1 MTVLDPSPA
10 LPDRRSWLLLGTL
23 LLGQFMALLDVTI
36 VNVAL
41 SSIRADLAAS
51 GSELQLVV
59 AGYTVSY
66 ATLLITGARLG
77 ALFGTRRLFRTG
89 VLIFTATS
97 LLCGLAPTAAAL
109 VVARFAQGAGAAL
122 MMPQVMSVIQLRFAG
137 AARAKALSAYSAVIA
152 TGGVAGMLVGG
163 ALIDADLFGLGWRP
177 VFLINVPI
185 GIAVFALVKRVAPAD
200 TPSGAR
206 RLDLVGLALSLPGVL
221 LVVTPLVLGHEQ
233 GWPGWA
239 FPAMAVGVL
248 LLVIFVR
255 VQRRVPHPLLNLDV
269 LRVPGVRSGLVTLA
283 LATMAYGAFLFS
295 TALHLQVGL
304 GDSPSR
310 AALIFTAFG
319 LPFGLASF
327 YWQRLPQRWHR
338 WLTPVGLAV
347 ATLSCLA
354 VAVGFGSG
362 GHGGLTTLIAF
373 AVWGATIG
381 AGFSPLLSNSLR
393 NVPPAEAADASGLL
407 TTTLQLS
414 QVVGVAAFGT
424 VFLGLAPSSHAISVT
439 LALLSG
445 LLVLGSVSGLALSRA
460 VR

>member
-10 LPDRRSWLLLGTL
+10 PTDRRSWLLLGTL

-41 SSIRADLAAS
+41 PSIRADLAAS

-89 VLIFTATS
+89 VLVFTATS
-97 LLCGLAPTAAAL
+97 LLCGLAPTAATL
-109 VVARFAQGAGAAL
+109 VIARFAQGAGAAL

-185 GIAVFALVKRVAPAD
+185 GIAVFTLVKRIAPAD
-200 TPSGAR
+200 APSGAR

-233 GWPGWA
+233 GWPWWTL
-239 FPAMAVGVL
+239 PAVAVGAL
-248 LLVIFVR
+248 LLAIFVR

-269 LRVPGVRSGLVTLA
+269 LRVAGVRSGLVTLA
-283 LATMAYGAFLFS
+283 LATMAYGAFLF
-295 TALHLQVGL
+295 TAALHLQGGL
-304 GDSPSR
+304 GYSPSR
-310 AALIFTAFG
+310 AALAFTAFG

-338 WLTPVGLAV
+338 WLTPVGLAIATPACLVV
-347 ATLSCLA
+347 ATS
-354 VAVGFGSG
+354 FGSG
-362 GHGGLTTLIAF
+362 DGGLAAVIAF
-373 AVWGATIG
+373 AVWGAAIG
-381 AGFSPLLSNSLR
+381 VSFSPLLSNALR
-393 NVPPAEAADASGLL
+393 HVPPAEAADASGLL
-407 TTTLQLS
+407 TTTLQLG
-414 QVVGVAAFGT
+414 QVVGVAAFGA

-445 LLVLGSVSGLALSRA
+445 LLVLGTVSGLALSRA